1 MIEMVRTTM
10 APREKAVATNTN
22 ESKNISILN
31 TLVIERGSAGI
42 YYASR

>member
-1 MIEMVRTTM
+1 MIEMVLTTM
-10 APREKAVATNTN
+10 APRQKAVATNTN

-31 TLVIERGSAGI
+31 TLVIERGACRI